1 MKKVLVFLLIL
12 CAAGARAQVVSSVEI
27 LGGERW
33 WGGYT
38 ALGRSMPFVEPTAKY
53 DFRTMNF
60 NNQGAPFF
68 VSNLGRYIFLSE
80 AGRWNFDGKSF
91 NFDMPTTK
99 AEVVKAG
106 KTMREAYI
114 LASNDHFKPSGV
126 RPPAEFFN
134 TAQWNTWIELLLNQN
149 QRGIMDYA
157 QGIIKNGFTPGVLMV
172 DDNWQRY
179 FGSYDFKNEQFSDPR
194 GMVDSLHAMGF
205 KVMLWVCPFVS
216 PDSPE
221 FRDLSRRG
229 LLLKTSDG
237 KIKISHW
244 WNGFSATYDLLNPE
258 ALAYVEGVL
267 KETMNKYGVDGF
279 KFDAG
284 DVQYYESQTSGAHS
298 RAWQDLA
305 LKFPYNEMR
314 ASWGGG
320 GQANVQRLGD
330 KDYSWGALQSLI
342 PDMISASLLG
352 YPYTCPD
359 MIGGGQAG
367 SFVGVD
373 RSKLNQKLIVR
384 WTQASALMPMMQFS
398 VAPWEVLDADNLT
411 LVKRAAALHEKFA
424 PYIIELADAAAKTG
438 EPIIRPMEYQFP
450 NQGFTDCKD
459 QFMLGSKFLVAPILT
474 DSNSRTVR
482 LPKGAW
488 VDDQGK
494 RFRGPTVIAIDVAID
509 RLPYYEL
516 K

>member
-1 MKKVLVFLLIL
+1 
-12 CAAGARAQVVSSVEI
+12 
-27 LGGERW
+27 
-33 WGGYT
+33 
-38 ALGRSMPFVEPTAKY
+38 
-53 DFRTMNF
+53 
-60 NNQGAPFF
+60 
-68 VSNLGRYIFLSE
+68 
-80 AGRWNFDGKSF
+80 
-91 NFDMPTTK
+91 
-99 AEVVKAG
+99 
-106 KTMREAYI
+106 
-114 LASNDHFKPSGV
+114 
-126 RPPAEFFN
+126 
-134 TAQWNTWIELLLNQN
+134 
-149 QRGIMDYA
+149 
-157 QGIIKNGFTPGVLMV
+157 
-172 DDNWQRY
+172 
-179 FGSYDFKNEQFSDPR
+179 
-194 GMVDSLHAMGF
+194 
-205 KVMLWVCPFVS
+205 
-216 PDSPE
+216 
-221 FRDLSRRG
+221 
-229 LLLKTSDG
+229 
-237 KIKISHW
+237 
-244 WNGFSATYDLLNPE
+244 
-258 ALAYVEGVL
+258 
-267 KETMNKYGVDGF
+267 
-279 KFDAG
+279 
-284 DVQYYESQTSGAHS
+284 
-298 RAWQDLA
+298 
-305 LKFPYNEMR
+305 
-314 ASWGGG
+314 
-320 GQANVQRLGD
+320 
-330 KDYSWGALQSLI
+330 
-342 PDMISASLLG
+342 DMISASLLG